1 MGYPAPL
8 PSDVRDR
15 IGEAYR
21 RLRACDL
28 CPRRCGADRARGET
42 GRCGVGGRA
51 RVASAGPHF
60 GEERPLVGTGGSG
73 TVFLGGCNLG
83 CVFCQNHDIAH
94 RPAGPERSPAAL
106 AGLFLALQ
114 GAGCVNVN
122 WVTPTHVLPQLLA
135 GAARARLRG
144 LRIPIVYN
152 TSAYDAVDALRLLD
166 GVVDVYMPDLKWVD
180 PEVGRRLAGAPDYW
194 DAARAAVREM
204 HRQVGDLVVDAR
216 GVAVRGL
223 LVRHLVMPGDLAGTA
238 EVVRFLAEEISS
250 RTYLNVM
257 AQYRPAGPARGAPG
271 LDRRISRSEHRRA
284 VSVARAAGLRRLDR
298 G

>member
-1 MGYPAPL
+1 MGDPAPL

-28 CPRRCGADRARGET
+28 CPRRCGADRTQGET
-42 GRCGVGGRA
+42 GRCGVGVRA

-94 RPAGPERSPAAL
+94 RPAGPERSVTGL

-223 LVRHLVMPGDLAGTA
+223 LVRHLVMPGGLAGTA
-238 EVVRFLAEEISS
+238 EVVRFLADEISPH
-250 RTYLNVM
+250 TYLNVM
-257 AQYRPAGPARGAPG
+257 AQYRPAGPGRGVSG
-271 LDRRISRSEHRRA
+271 LDRRPTRAEVRRA
-284 VSVARAAGLRRLDR
+284 TALARAAGLHRLER
-298 G
+298 